1 MKLILAIIGN
11 VVKRPHVIVKQ
22 RTTTTGDWFET
33 ATTAVQITCRHKR
46 DLGKE
51 GGQEVRV

>member
-46 DLGKE
+46 DLAKE